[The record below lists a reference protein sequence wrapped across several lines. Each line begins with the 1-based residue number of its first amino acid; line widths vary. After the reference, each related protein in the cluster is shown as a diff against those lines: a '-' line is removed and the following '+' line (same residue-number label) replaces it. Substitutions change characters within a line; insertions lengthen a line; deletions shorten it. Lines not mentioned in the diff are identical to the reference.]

1 MTSESA
7 AKRRIFPSFPRAMPA
22 IVTQMFRP
30 PPRFAPELEAEFM
43 AESEVRAAPA
53 RQTAIILL
61 LAIWV
66 SYFGWD
72 SFHGY
77 RNAEFRAAL
86 DSLFAMRLAGTAC
99 IFAAGVS
106 LLLWRGSRRASTLA
120 LSFCLGSLY
129 LLSLGMI
136 AVTAF
141 PFNYLFYFICLP
153 LILLFMFGLFR
164 VESRLV
170 YALTGFCLAA
180 SFVFLLFTET
190 TDTASPKNLLE
201 FLSKSLSYYNLAAL
215 AFLASFSLIGCAVSV
230 ELERSGRQAFARE
243 RQLADRN
250 ARLEASRRDI
260 RAKTAALV
268 KAKDELRGL
277 AERQN
282 VAKSRFLAD
291 AAHDL
296 RQPMQA
302 LTNLLGAAR
311 HALDAGDSA
320 KCDSLLA
327 MAQDA
332 SRLTRNSF
340 NAVLD
345 ISRLESGFVDA
356 EYSAFDLPALI
367 EEVAAP
373 FEPVAAERGVGLR
386 LRWNRERRILVRSDR
401 HLLGRVIANLLSN
414 AIKYADPAKQGRSGV
429 VLGIVCL
436 PSRVRIDVVD
446 NGVGIAESDWARV
459 FSPFV
464 QIGNPERDREKGVGL
479 GLSIVNAI
487 VTLLGEH
494 RLDMRSREGRG
505 TRFSLELPYGE
516 VAPGAELRA
525 EVSRPPG
532 AFDLSGLY
540 VFYVEDDAL
549 VRASTVALLE
559 ALGVRHESF
568 PSLADLQSALPAL
581 EREPDRVIS
590 DYRLPDGSAEEVAL
604 AVEAAFGT
612 VAPLLVVTGEMSS
625 LAEGAWL
632 GTGRILRKPVSPDA
646 LVTAMTALCL
656 QSAVHDSRQ
665 SPAPEPRSP
674 AATPRPAARSGE
686 PL

>member
-7 AKRRIFPSFPRAMPA
+7 AGRSIVARVSRAVPA
-22 IVTQMFRP
+22 ILMQMFRP
-30 PPRFAPELEAEFM
+30 PARFAAELEAEFA
-43 AESEVRAAPA
+43 AESELRAGPA

-61 LAIWV
+61 LLIWV

-72 SFHGY
+72 SFHAY
-77 RNAEFRAAL
+77 RNADFRAGREA
-86 DSLFAMRLAGTAC
+86 LFAMRLAGTAC
-99 IFAAGVS
+99 IFMTGVA
-106 LLLWRGSRRASTLA
+106 LMLARGNRTASILA
-120 LSFCLGSLY
+120 LSACLGALY

-282 VAKSRFLAD
+282 VAKSKFLAD

-311 HALDAGDSA
+311 HALDAGDQA

-345 ISRLESGFVDA
+345 ISRLESGFVEA
-356 EYSAFDLPALI
+356 EYSTFDLPDLI

-373 FEPVAAERGVGLR
+373 FEPVAAERGVEIR
-386 LRWNRERRILVRSDR
+386 LRWNRGRRILVRSDR
-401 HLLGRVIANLLSN
+401 HLLGRVVANLLSN
-414 AIKYADPAKQGRSGV
+414 AIKYADAGKGARSGV

-446 NGVGIAESDWARV
+446 NGVGIAEADWARV
-459 FSPFV
+459 FNPFV
-464 QIGNPERDREKGVGL
+464 QVGNPERDREKGVGL

-494 RLDMRSREGRG
+494 RLDMRSRAGAG

-516 VAPGAELRA
+516 AAAGEALRA

-559 ALGVRHESF
+559 ALGIRHESF
-568 PSLADLQSALPAL
+568 ASLAGLQSGLPTL
-581 EREPDRVIS
+581 EREPDLVIS
-590 DYRLPDGSAEEVAL
+590 DYRLPDGSAEEVAA
-604 AVEAAFGT
+604 AVETAFGSSP
-612 VAPLLVVTGEMSS
+612 PLLVVTGEMSS

-646 LVTAMTALCL
+646 LVAAMTALCV
-656 QSAVHDSRQ
+656 QSAVQ
-665 SPAPEPRSP
+665 EATASPGPEPRFP
-674 AATPRPAARSGE
+674 VATPRPAARSGE